1 MRRGHR
7 ARPTA
12 LLGTAALVAA
22 TCSAFVVTAPVASA
36 AGSPWSGNAASD
48 LVHVN
53 AVNIIGA
60 VDVADATVAP
70 ATSVASTA
78 TTPRVTSHATNANAQ
93 LLSAAINQNLVV
105 EATQTALPDHATGVH
120 DELLSI
126 PAAPVLTASVT
137 TADAHSRWKADD
149 SCFTAGPISSSISKV
164 ADAVVLP
171 GAPGVGDG
179 VALDNDA
186 DPTGAAVAQTTL
198 ALAKQPANAANYAV
212 RTTSSTQ
219 ITSVSLLGGAIVA
232 EVVTAPKVVATATGV
247 AGTSTVAL
255 TQPVLKINGQTLISG
270 QTLSPLNI
278 PGAPLVTLTV
288 GTLTQNIA
296 ADGTTATGAGN
307 LLSLKVLDVTG
318 ALTLLDLTVG
328 DVTATSHAPAGG
340 VVCGSL
346 TPDPLRDARKDAS
359 ATTVHAGN
367 SFNYTITVPN
377 RGNADISNVTVTDTV
392 SGSPALQL
400 VASNPAPTSHTGNT
414 YVFSLGTIAPN
425 QVKVISMTFKVPSG
439 ADPGTKYSN
448 KAVIRGTY
456 GGQTIT
462 KTVTTPYPSVDE
474 AGNGPCDL
482 SQSTKFASHIKV
494 RTGQNFTYY
503 VNVFNQGGQA
513 CTSVVVKDALGSGVT
528 FVSCNYGCTHSG
540 QLVTWK
546 IAKLEPSASQT
557 LAVTVRAVATS
568 GRLPNDADITP
579 SSGTGGTPHT
589 DGPQVTT
596 SSVLSPSQ
604 PAERGDQQL
613 PRTGANPLLALLAS
627 LTVGFAL
634 VLRRR
639 ALLG

>member
-7 ARPTA
+7 ARPAA

-22 TCSAFVVTAPVASA
+22 TCSAFVVTAPVALA
-36 AGSPWSGNAASD
+36 AGSPWSGSSNAD

-53 AVNIIGA
+53 AVNIVGA

-70 ATSVASTA
+70 VLSKASTA
-78 TTPRVTSHATNANAQ
+78 TTPRVTSDATNANAQ

-105 EATQTALPDHATGVH
+105 EAKQTALPDNPTGVH
-120 DELLSI
+120 AELLSV

-149 SCFTAGPISSSISKV
+149 SCFTSGPVSTSISKV

-179 VALDNDA
+179 VALTNSA
-186 DPTGAAVAQTTL
+186 DPTGAVVSATSL
-198 ALAKQPANAANYAV
+198 GLAKQPASATNYAV
-212 RTTSSTQ
+212 RSSSSTQ

-255 TQPVLKINGQTLISG
+255 TQPVLKINGQTLIAG
-270 QTLSPLNI
+270 QDLQVLNI
-278 PGAPLVTLTV
+278 PGAPVVDLKV
-288 GTLTQNIA
+288 GTLTKTIA
-296 ADGTTATGAGN
+296 ADGTTATGSGN
-307 LLSLKVLDVTG
+307 LLHLTVLGVAG
-318 ALTLLDLTVG
+318 VGTLLDLTVG
-328 DVTATSHAPAGG
+328 DVTATAKAPAGG
-340 VVCGSL
+340 VSCQTL
-346 TPDPLRDARKDAS
+346 TDDPLRDSRKDAS
-359 ATTVHAGN
+359 ATTVHAGQTF
-367 SFNYTITVPN
+367 SYTITVPN
-377 RGNADISNVTVTDTV
+377 RGNADIDDVTVTDTP

-400 VASNPAPTSHTGNT
+400 VSATPSPTSSSGGS

-425 QVKVISMTFKVPSG
+425 QVKVISLTFKVPSG
-439 ADPGTKYSN
+439 AAAGTQYSN

-456 GGQTIT
+456 GGKPIT
-462 KTVTTPYPSVDE
+462 KTVTTPYPSVDQ

-494 RTGQNFTYY
+494 RTGENFTYY
-503 VNVFNQGGQA
+503 INLFNQGGQA
-513 CTSVVVKDALGSGVT
+513 CTSIVVKDALVSGVS
-528 FVSCNYGCTHSG
+528 FVSCNYGCTHGG
-540 QLVTWK
+540 QLVTWN
-546 IAKLEPSASQT
+546 IASLAPSASKT
-557 LAVTVRAVATS
+557 LAVTVKTIATS

-589 DGPQVTT
+589 DGPEVTT
-596 SSVLSPSQ
+596 VSVLSPSH
-604 PAERGDQQL
+604 PAMRGNQQL
-613 PRTGANPLLALLAS
+613 PRTGGSPLLALMGVA
-627 LTVGFAL
+627 LTGAGL

-639 ALLG
+639 SLLG